1 MKIDDLSEKAKKA
14 EQEKDEVE
22 DFKYRCVHCGHPLKE
37 LTVVYSPTIQKL
49 TECEKCHEIADNL
62 IEFETIVIIIDLI
75 LLSIQAQRHVLF
87 NTNCKNLY
95 KTLMVITLLESY
107 CLWMENFDK
116 KFEDESAN
124 DPLYLEKGFYLS
136 TMQVVLCE
144 LQLILLA
151 TRKVFNNPSLF
162 FSQLFL
168 LRHHQNNHQL
178 HEHEKCN
185 N

>member
-1 MKIDDLSEKAKKA
+1 MKIEDLSKNTNTSIDD
-14 EQEKDEVE
+14 DEVIE
-22 DFKYRCVHCGHPLKE
+22 ELKYRCVNCGHPLKE

-49 TECEKCHEIADNL
+49 TECDKCHETADKL

-87 NTNCKNLY
+87 NSNCKNLY

-116 KFEDESAN
+116 KFDDQSQH

-144 LQLILLA
+144 LTDEFVEFSVCNFSI
-151 TRKVFNNPSLF
+151 
-162 FSQLFL
+162 FSQFL
-168 LRHHQNNHQL
+168 ILRHHTDDHQL
-178 HEHEKCN
+178 CQPKECDD
-185 N
+185 